1 MDLLTAGPTVECLVM
16 MRVEKKWTECH
27 WAHSKVQT
35 KVVMT
40 AGLKLM
46 DSLKAGRKA
55 DCLVM
60 TMDYSR
66 VN

>member
-1 MDLLTAGPTVECLVM
+1 M
-16 MRVEKKWTECH
+16 
-27 WAHSKVQT
+27 HSKVQT

-46 DSLKAGRKA
+46 DSLKAGWKA

-60 TMDYSR
+60 TMDYST